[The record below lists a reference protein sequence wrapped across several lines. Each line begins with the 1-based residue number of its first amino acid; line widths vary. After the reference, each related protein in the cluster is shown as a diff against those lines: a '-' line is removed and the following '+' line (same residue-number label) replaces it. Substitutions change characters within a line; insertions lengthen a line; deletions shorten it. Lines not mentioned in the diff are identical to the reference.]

1 MQAVQ
6 IVQSKPLLAR
16 FLLTFF
22 LPLALGLLL
31 FVLLLRPPLAEFAL
45 MLALMGVTTLVSILA
60 AYLAYHLGW
69 IHQSPRIRWTLL
81 GGYVLAALLV
91 FLNVWVSAS
100 MMFADQ
106 HDLLLATVLLVFA
119 TGIALAV
126 GYFITEAITDRILLV
141 ARAARQVAAG
151 DLTTRVPIYGK
162 DEMAH
167 LAETFNE
174 MTAQLESLE
183 QHKSELDNAQRD
195 LLAWVG
201 HDLRTPLTSIRAIL
215 EALGDDLIE
224 DPETVRRYLHTAQR
238 DVRSLSHLIN
248 DLFEVSQMQ
257 AGGLKLDYQPNALT
271 DLVSDTIE
279 GFSELARRK
288 QIELS
293 GSVEPGIDPVWMDG
307 QRISQVLTNL
317 VDNAL
322 RHTSPGGL
330 VKLTARLMENWV
342 QVEVQDNGEGISSQ
356 DLPLVFDRF
365 FRADKSRSRA
375 TGAGGLGLTIA
386 DGIIKAHGGQI
397 KVESQPGQGARFTFT
412 LPVNPGPGPQSG

>member
-386 DGIIKAHGGQI
+386 EGIIKAHGGQI